1 VHHQQCRD
9 NRDEQ
14 QRDNLQH
21 QALQPVHRVVDEA
34 DGYLFCITD
43 NSLVLLR
50 DRLAKI
56 IDRRLAFN
64 GQVLEDREPFAL
76 SEPDRV
82 GEVRRDRSDG
92 GPPPG
97 SP

>member
-1 VHHQQCRD
+1 MHHQQCRD

-14 QRDNLQH
+14 HRDNLQH
-21 QALQPVHRVVDEA
+21 QALEPVHGVVDEA

-56 IDRRLAFN
+56 IDRRLAFK

-76 SEPDRV
+76 RGRYRLDDFRMTCTS
-82 GEVRRDRSDG
+82 
-92 GPPPG
+92 
-97 SP
+97 